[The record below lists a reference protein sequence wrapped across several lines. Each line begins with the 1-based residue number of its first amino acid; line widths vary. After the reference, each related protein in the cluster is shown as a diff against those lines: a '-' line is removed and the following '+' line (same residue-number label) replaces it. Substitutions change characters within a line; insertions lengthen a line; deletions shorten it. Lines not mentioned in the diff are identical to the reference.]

1 MDTSCVIVAV
11 WLNGRASASYST
23 QLVPKRKVVGSSPMM
38 VVVFVVAG
46 IHSFCFEDG
55 VIGNCVAYSIIISML
70 VDGRIDE
77 YVRSFF
83 FFLVLG
89 YRYVREYV
97 SELQ

>member
-1 MDTSCVIVAV
+1 MGTSCVIVAV

-77 YVRSFF
+77 YVSSLFF
-83 FFLVLG
+83 WI
-89 YRYVREYV
+89 
-97 SELQ
+97 